1 MGGGKRCEECL
12 LYALVCRTPSQFW
25 LEHRDV
31 LRWMRRVGMLRRG
44 APRERLERGQ
54 APGHSEFAW
63 RNAAGH
69 LACNKPY
76 HCFSKICCATILQYQ
91 NTTFI
96 SWQQMFLNAETLS
109 MIPGFVREINHA
121 FLWEG
126 IRNGKHAVPAPG
138 SAATAYTLLDRHRL
152 QVRFPVMAQ
161 LNWWQ
166 TILAAVV
173 ASLVAIVVTMLVG
186 WQYTQPIAA

>member
-1 MGGGKRCEECL
+1 MFVVCAGLSHAFAVLARAPRCF
-12 LYALVCRTPSQFW
+12 AV
-25 LEHRDV
+25 DAA
-31 LRWMRRVGMLRRG
+31 RRHAPWG

-109 MIPGFVREINHA
+109 MIPGFVLEINHA

-126 IRNGKHAVPAPG
+126 IRNGKHAVPAPC
-138 SAATAYTLLDRHRL
+138 SQRPPI
-152 QVRFPVMAQ
+152 RF
-161 LNWWQ
+161 L
-166 TILAAVV
+166 
-173 ASLVAIVVTMLVG
+173 
-186 WQYTQPIAA
+186 IAADCKRGSL

>member
-1 MGGGKRCEECL
+1 MKNAL
-12 LYALVCRTPSQFW
+12 LYALARRAPSQFW
-25 LEHRDV
+25 LERRV
-31 LRWMRRVGMLRRG
+31 ILRWMRRVGMLRRG
-44 APRERLERGQ
+44 NAPRERLERGQ

-76 HCFSKICCATILQYQ
+76 HCFSKICCATNLQYQ

-109 MIPGFVREINHA
+109 MIPGFVLEINHA

-126 IRNGKHAVPAPG
+126 IRNGKHAVPAPC
-138 SAATAYTLLDRHRL
+138 SQRPPI
-152 QVRFPVMAQ
+152 RF
-161 LNWWQ
+161 L
-166 TILAAVV
+166 
-173 ASLVAIVVTMLVG
+173 
-186 WQYTQPIAA
+186 IAADCKCGSLCWRG

>member
-1 MGGGKRCEECL
+1 
-12 LYALVCRTPSQFW
+12 
-25 LEHRDV
+25 
-31 LRWMRRVGMLRRG
+31 MRLSRRG
-44 APRERLERGQ
+44 NGIKEVHISGGREGVSRIIGSCEGRAVRRMLCCMRWLVAHLRGFDSSAAMFCGGCGAPACSVGGNAPRERLEGGQ

-126 IRNGKHAVPAPG
+126 IRNGKHAVPAPC
-138 SAATAYTLLDRHRL
+138 SQRL
-152 QVRFPVMAQ
+152 PIRF
-161 LNWWQ
+161 L
-166 TILAAVV
+166 
-173 ASLVAIVVTMLVG
+173 
-186 WQYTQPIAA
+186 IAADCKCGSLCWRG

>member
-1 MGGGKRCEECL
+1 M
-12 LYALVCRTPSQFW
+12 
-25 LEHRDV
+25 HD
-31 LRWMRRVGMLRRG
+31 
-44 APRERLERGQ
+44 APRIARLARALAHDVAAVDAVVSTYGASRMLANDEVEGQ

-76 HCFSKICCATILQYQ
+76 HCFSRICCATILQYQ

-109 MIPGFVREINHA
+109 MIPGFVREINRA

-138 SAATAYTLLDRHRL
+138 SAAGAYTLLDRRRL
-152 QVRFPVMAQ
+152 QVRFPVMAR

-186 WQYTQPIAA
+186 WQYTQSIAA

>member
-1 MGGGKRCEECL
+1 MLCGRVGPAGQAKRKKVALFALTCRAPLQFRLGSRRFAVDAARPAFGMLCGRMRCETDEK
-12 LYALVCRTPSQFW
+12 
-25 LEHRDV
+25 
-31 LRWMRRVGMLRRG
+31 
-44 APRERLERGQ
+44 RGQ

-63 RNAAGH
+63 RNAAGR

-109 MIPGFVREINHA
+109 MIPGFVLEINHA

-126 IRNGKHAVPAPG
+126 IRNGKHAVPAPC
-138 SAATAYTLLDRHRL
+138 SQRPPI
-152 QVRFPVMAQ
+152 RF
-161 LNWWQ
+161 L
-166 TILAAVV
+166 
-173 ASLVAIVVTMLVG
+173 
-186 WQYTQPIAA
+186 IAADCKCGSLRWRG

>member
-1 MGGGKRCEECL
+1 MKNAL
-12 LYALVCRTPSQFW
+12 LYALARRAPSQFW
-25 LEHRDV
+25 LERRV
-31 LRWMRRVGMLRRG
+31 ILRWMRRVGMLRRG

-109 MIPGFVREINHA
+109 MIPGFVLEINHA

-126 IRNGKHAVPAPG
+126 IRNGKHAVPAPC
-138 SAATAYTLLDRHRL
+138 SQRPPI
-152 QVRFPVMAQ
+152 RF
-161 LNWWQ
+161 L
-166 TILAAVV
+166 
-173 ASLVAIVVTMLVG
+173 
-186 WQYTQPIAA
+186 IAADCKCGSLCWRG

>member
-1 MGGGKRCEECL
+1 
-12 LYALVCRTPSQFW
+12 
-25 LEHRDV
+25 
-31 LRWMRRVGMLRRG
+31 MRLSRRG
-44 APRERLERGQ
+44 NGIKEVHISGGREGVSRIIGSCEGRAVRRMLCCMRWPVARLRGFDSSAAMFCGGCGASTCSVGGARERLEGGQ

-109 MIPGFVREINHA
+109 MIPSFVREINHA

-138 SAATAYTLLDRHRL
+138 SQRPPM
-152 QVRFPVMAQ
+152 RF
-161 LNWWQ
+161 L
-166 TILAAVV
+166 
-173 ASLVAIVVTMLVG
+173 
-186 WQYTQPIAA
+186 IAADCKCGSLRWRG

>member
-1 MGGGKRCEECL
+1 MRWSVARLRGFGSSAAMFCGGCGASACSVGGAARVTGKGPSARALRICVEEC
-12 LYALVCRTPSQFW
+12 
-25 LEHRDV
+25 
-31 LRWMRRVGMLRRG
+31 G
-44 APRERLERGQ
+44 
-54 APGHSEFAW
+54 
-63 RNAAGH
+63 GH

-109 MIPGFVREINHA
+109 MIPGFVREINRA

-126 IRNGKHAVPAPG
+126 IRNGKHAVPAPC
-138 SAATAYTLLDRHRL
+138 SAATAYTLLDRRRL
-152 QVRFPVMAQ
+152 QVRFPVMAR

>member
-1 MGGGKRCEECL
+1 MRGERCEECL
-12 LYALVCRTPSQFW
+12 LYALARRTPSRFW
-25 LEHRDV
+25 LERRDV

-44 APRERLERGQ
+44 NAPRERLERGQ

-126 IRNGKHAVPAPG
+126 IRNGKHAVPAPC
-138 SAATAYTLLDRHRL
+138 SQRL
-152 QVRFPVMAQ
+152 PIRF
-161 LNWWQ
+161 L
-166 TILAAVV
+166 
-173 ASLVAIVVTMLVG
+173 
-186 WQYTQPIAA
+186 IAADCKCGSL

>member
-1 MGGGKRCEECL
+1 MRRMFVVCAGPSHAFAVLARAPRCF
-12 LYALVCRTPSQFW
+12 AG
-25 LEHRDV
+25 
-31 LRWMRRVGMLRRG
+31 MRRVGMLRRG
-44 APRERLERGQ
+44 NAPRERLERGQ

-109 MIPGFVREINHA
+109 MIPGFVLEINHA

-126 IRNGKHAVPAPG
+126 IRNGKHAVPAPY
-138 SAATAYTLLDRHRL
+138 SQRPPI
-152 QVRFPVMAQ
+152 RF
-161 LNWWQ
+161 L
-166 TILAAVV
+166 
-173 ASLVAIVVTMLVG
+173 
-186 WQYTQPIAA
+186 IAADCKCGSLCWRG

>member
-1 MGGGKRCEECL
+1 MKNAL
-12 LYALVCRTPSQFW
+12 LYALARRTPSRFW
-25 LEHRDV
+25 LERRDV

-109 MIPGFVREINHA
+109 MIPGFVLEINHA

-138 SAATAYTLLDRHRL
+138 SQRPPI
-152 QVRFPVMAQ
+152 RF
-161 LNWWQ
+161 L
-166 TILAAVV
+166 
-173 ASLVAIVVTMLVG
+173 
-186 WQYTQPIAA
+186 IAADYKCGSLCWRG

>member
-1 MGGGKRCEECL
+1 MKNAL
-12 LYALVCRTPSQFW
+12 LYALARRMPSRFW
-25 LEHRDV
+25 LECCDV

-44 APRERLERGQ
+44 QAPRERLERGQ
-54 APGHSEFAW
+54 APGHSESAW

-126 IRNGKHAVPAPG
+126 IRSGKYAVPAPC
-138 SAATAYTLLDRHRL
+138 SQRL
-152 QVRFPVMAQ
+152 PIRF
-161 LNWWQ
+161 L
-166 TILAAVV
+166 
-173 ASLVAIVVTMLVG
+173 
-186 WQYTQPIAA
+186 IAADCKCGSL

>member
-1 MGGGKRCEECL
+1 MRWSVARLCGFDSSAAMFCGGCGASAC
-12 LYALVCRTPSQFW
+12 S
-25 LEHRDV
+25 
-31 LRWMRRVGMLRRG
+31 VGG

-109 MIPGFVREINHA
+109 MIPGFVREINRA

-126 IRNGKHAVPAPG
+126 IRNGKPMLT
-138 SAATAYTLLDRHRL
+138 AAAYTLLDRRRL
-152 QVRFPVMAQ
+152 QVRFPAMAR